1 MDKLLLTEK
10 QITQIADRKFIRV
23 RRNGQ
28 SITVGPKTK
37 DDLKSKLR
45 LKIAQLKAELKELG

>member
-10 QITQIADRKFIRV
+10 QINMITERKFIRV

-28 SITVGPKTK
+28 SITVGPKIK
-37 DDLKSKLR
+37 DDQKAKLR